1 MKYPKKFKDLI
12 ENFETLPGV
21 GPKTAERLAFFVIK
35 KNNYDSSVKMAEAI
49 KDAVDMIKECNV
61 CGMITDHEYCEICD
75 DETRENK
82 LMIVENS
89 KDVVAFEKTQA
100 YKGKYHVLNGVISP
114 TNGVSPEDI
123 NINKLL
129 ERIKKEKF
137 EEIIIATSS
146 NIDGELTAL
155 YLNNIISNVGFTA
168 YRIGYGLPASTDLE
182 YVDEITLIRS
192 LEGKKVM

>member
-12 ENFETLPGV
+12 ESFETLPGV
-21 GPKTAERLAFFVIK
+21 GPKTAERLAFYVIG
-35 KNNYDSSVKMAEAI
+35 KNNYESSKKLSESIFEAI
-49 KDAVDMIKECNV
+49 ESIKECSG
-61 CGMITDHEYCEICD
+61 CGMITDENICD
-75 DETRENK
+75 ICEDETRENK

-89 KDVVAFEKTQA
+89 KDVIAFEKTQA

-114 TNGVSPEDI
+114 TNGIGSDDLHIE
-123 NINKLL
+123 KLL
-129 ERIKKEKF
+129 ARIKKESF
-137 EEIIIATSS
+137 SEIIIATSS

-155 YLNNIISNVGFTA
+155 YLNKVISNLGINV

-192 LEGKKVM
+192 LESKKVM

>member
-12 ENFETLPGV
+12 ESFETLPGV

-35 KNNYDSSVKMAEAI
+35 KNNYEASLKMSEAI
-49 KDAVDMIKECNV
+49 KDAVDMIKECAV
-61 CGMITDHEYCEICD
+61 CGMITDHELCEICE

-89 KDVVAFEKTQA
+89 KDVIAFEKTQA

-114 TNGVSPEDI
+114 TNGISPEDI
-123 NINKLL
+123 NIDKLL
-129 ERIKKEKF
+129 ERVKKEKF

-155 YLNNIISNVGFTA
+155 YLNNVLVNIGFTA

-192 LEGKKVM
+192 LEGKRVM